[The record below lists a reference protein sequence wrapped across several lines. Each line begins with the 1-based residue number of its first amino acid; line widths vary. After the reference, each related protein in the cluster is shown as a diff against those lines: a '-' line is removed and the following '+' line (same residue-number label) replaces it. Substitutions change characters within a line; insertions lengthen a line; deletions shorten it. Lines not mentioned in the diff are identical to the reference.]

1 MSFAEMSAVG
11 GVSYI
16 EQTRSADAVWGFS
29 HIPKTAGSSLIAS
42 LEAHR
47 APYYYIRAK
56 SYAHERC
63 SSFQRAGVGSRPRIC
78 RYSEIGARA
87 HTRCRSFSGHL
98 RRPHIDFI
106 RTELP
111 GTRFFTLL
119 REPVARVV
127 SDYRYCLTPSHPTHE
142 QFAAQFPTITDFI
155 RHPMGQNGMSKRLAA
170 KWDTAEMVL
179 DSVLPGFEFIGVMEL
194 YDVSLSMIFRLM
206 GLTHIPTGRVNETIS
221 TDRNAIELSDA
232 VHEEILARNAIDD
245 ALYRAVREILEP
257 QCEAWRRHFATL
269 SPPDIAP
276 ER

>member
-1 MSFAEMSAVG
+1 MSFADISALG

-47 APYYYIRAK
+47 APYYNIHVRN
-56 SYAHERC
+56 YATG
-63 SSFQRAGVGSRPRIC
+63 RAGFREQEWEAVREFADIQKLAP
-78 RYSEIGARA
+78 AD
-87 HTRCRSFSGHL
+87 TRFRSFSGHM

-106 RTELP
+106 QTELP

-127 SDYRYCLTPSHPTHE
+127 SDYRYCLSPSHPTHE

-155 RHPMGQNGMSKRLAA
+155 RHPKGQNVMSKRLAA

-179 DSVLPGFEFIGVMEL
+179 DSVLHGFEFIGIMEL

-206 GLTHIPTGRVNETIS
+206 GLTHIPTRRVNETIS

-232 VHEEILARNAIDD
+232 VREEIVARNAIDD

-276 ER
+276 AR